1 MLYMLIYSRISFII
15 IYLLLAS
22 FVSTANHSNMYQLR
36 YGKTA
41 VTRDQLLLL
50 AVYTVTVLSM
60 IVDVENKVLC
70 LLILS
75 VTHTI

>member
-22 FVSTANHSNMYQLR
+22 FVSTANHSYMYQLR

-60 IVDVENKVLC
+60 IVDVKHKVLC
-70 LLILS
+70 LLVLS
-75 VTHTI
+75 VTHTN